1 MASGSKGRGRLSAIE
16 QLPDEAEPFVI
27 AAIKA
32 LNARERTQESI
43 REELNL
49 NLLAIGADPISPS
62 SFNRYSLNLAV
73 QGKRLMQ
80 AREIAE
86 IFSEKINEQPDGDI
100 GLLLVET
107 IKTLIYDVVIDASLS
122 GESPSIELL
131 ETAAKALKDLELG
144 RGANLRVAKLKQDN
158 FITQAADTV
167 EAAAQEAGL
176 SKERVAQLRR
186 DVLGVRSK

>member
-1 MASGSKGRGRLSAIE
+1 MAHQRSGRGRLSAIE

-27 AAIKA
+27 DAIKA
-32 LNARERTQESI
+32 LNERSSTQESI

-49 NLLAIGADPISPS
+49 NLLSIGADPISPS

-80 AREIAE
+80 ARSIAE
-86 IFSEKINEQPDGDI
+86 LFAEKINEQPDGDI
-100 GLLLVET
+100 GLLLAET
-107 IKTLIYDVVIDASLS
+107 LKTLIYDVVIDASLS
-122 GESPSIELL
+122 GESPAIAML
-131 ETAAKALKDLELG
+131 EKAAKALKDLELG

-158 FITQAADTV
+158 FITEAADTV